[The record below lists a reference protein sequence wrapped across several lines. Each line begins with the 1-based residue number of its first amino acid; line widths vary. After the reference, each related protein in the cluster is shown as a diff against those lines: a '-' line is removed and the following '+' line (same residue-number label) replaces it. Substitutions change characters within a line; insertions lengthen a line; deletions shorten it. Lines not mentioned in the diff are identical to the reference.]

1 MAKKP
6 KKTGKAPTKV
16 SVNALH
22 REIRKVRDKL
32 RGAKTDKARR
42 LKKKLVT
49 FAASID
55 CGQTLLI
62 DIGS

>member
-6 KKTGKAPTKV
+6 GKAPTKV

-22 REIRKVRDKL
+22 REIRRVRDKL
-32 RGAKTDKARR
+32 KGAKTPKAKR

>member
-6 KKTGKAPTKV
+6 KKKAPTKV

-22 REIRKVRDKL
+22 REISKVKNKL
-32 RGAKTDKARR
+32 KGARTDKAKR